1 MKDLARQRYD
11 EACAFDRSGREAE
24 AIPCYEEALELGLPD
39 VVRRQALLGLGSS
52 YRNVLRHADA
62 IGLLESAVAEYPDDA
77 AFQHRHGS
85 RPMRSAVRYCSSASH
100 PASARPTQTP
110 SRLPRSSRGSICR
123 TRSGFVPSTRRWPGV
138 STEPSATAAPRAR
151 ASTGRARP

>member
-39 VVRRQALLGLGSS
+39 GLWRQALLGLGSS

-62 IGLLESAVAEYPDDA
+62 IALLRGAVDEYPDDHA
-77 AFQHRHGS
+77 LAVFLSLALWSGGRERDAMQALGRVTLE
-85 RPMRSAVRYCSSASH
+85 SAD
-100 PASARPTQTP
+100 
-110 SRLPRSSRGSICR
+110 LRGY
-123 TRSGFVPSTRRWPGV
+123 
-138 STEPSATAAPRAR
+138 
-151 ASTGRARP
+151 GRAAALYLEQLD